1 MTGLADK
8 WRTQPMYTFGEAAR
22 LAKVSPTTVK
32 NWFHGYTARDASEIP
47 PLFPDGAAQDSMIS
61 FLQLI
66 ETVVASQ
73 LRKLD
78 NVRYRNVH
86 SAYRYAREYMK
97 VEFPFAHLNLEALGG
112 HIIARREDEDI
123 GESLQALDSPA
134 QWSLPGLILETIRQI
149 EYEGDLA
156 AKWFPQGKE
165 YPIVIDPRVSSGIP
179 TVAGR
184 GVTVQTIRKRWKAG
198 HKINFIAQD
207 LELETDVVE
216 TVLQYGDRIAA

>member
-22 LAKVSPTTVK
+22 LAKVSPSTVK
-32 NWFHGYTARDASEIP
+32 NWFRGYTARDANEIP

-66 ETVVASQ
+66 ETVVAAR

-78 NVRYRNVH
+78 NVRYRSVH
-86 SAYRYAREYMK
+86 SAYLYAREYMK
-97 VEFPFAHLNLEALGG
+97 VEFPFAHLSLEALGG
-112 HIIARREDEDI
+112 HIIARREDENT

-165 YPIVIDPRVSSGIP
+165 YPIVVDPRVSSGIP

-207 LELETDVVE
+207 LDLETDVVE